1 MTMDKLTVIVAA
13 AGAGK
18 RLGLGKNKAFAEVGG
33 LPLLVQCL
41 RMVNDTGMAYKTIVA
56 VGADEVAMTEALLK
70 DYYEYFAGL
79 QTTVVAGGAERTDS
93 VKNALALAGSEGWIA
108 VHDGARPFA
117 GTEVF
122 ERTLQAAQQTGAAIA
137 AVPVKNTIKVVDA
150 DGFVVNTPQRSSL
163 MAVQTPQIF
172 KAQLLQRAYCDENL
186 KGAAVTDDA
195 SLVER
200 LGVKVAVALGS
211 YENIKITTPEDL
223 LLAEKICAD
232 RGMTMMQSLKMPQF
246 RVGSGYDVHRL
257 TQNRKLILCGVEVPY
272 ELGLDGHSDADV
284 AVHALMDALL
294 GAAALGDIGK
304 HFPDTDERFKGADA
318 DSMKLLEHVLA
329 LLKER
334 CWRVNN
340 ADVTIIA
347 QKPKLAGY
355 IPAMR
360 DNLAKAMGLDA
371 DAVNVKATTTEKLG
385 FTGRGEGIA
394 AEAVVSLIKE

>member
-1 MTMDKLTVIVAA
+1 MDKLTVIVAA

-304 HFPDTDERFKGADA
+304 HFPDTDERFKGAD
-318 DSMKLLEHVLA
+318 SMKLLEHVLA

-360 DNLAKAMGLDA
+360 DKLAKAMGLDA

>member
-41 RMVNDTGMAYKTIVA
+41 RMVNDTGMAHKTIVA
-56 VGADEVAMTEALLK
+56 VGADEVAMTEALLE
-70 DYYEYFAGL
+70 DYHEYFAGL
-79 QTTVVAGGAERTDS
+79 QTAVVAGGAERTDS

-137 AVPVKNTIKVVDA
+137 AVPVKNTIKVVDVE
-150 DGFVVNTPQRSSL
+150 GFVVNTPQRSSL

-172 KAQLLQRAYCDENL
+172 KAQLLKCAYSDENL
-186 KGAAVTDDA
+186 KGTAVTDDA

-304 HFPDTDERFKGADA
+304 HFPDTDDRFKGA

-355 IPAMR
+355 IPAMQ
-360 DNLAKAMGLDA
+360 DNLAKAMGLEA

>member
-1 MTMDKLTVIVAA
+1 MKMDKLTVIVAA

-18 RLGLGKNKAFAEVGG
+18 RLGLGKNKAFAVLGG

-41 RMVNDTGMAYKTIVA
+41 RMISDTGLAEKTIVA
-56 VGADEVAMTEALLK
+56 VGADEVAMTEDLLHS
-70 DYYEYFAGL
+70 YREYFPAL
-79 QTTVVAGGAERTDS
+79 QTSVVAGGSERTDS
-93 VKNALALAGSEGWIA
+93 VKNALAVAGSEGYIA

-117 GTEVF
+117 GKEVF
-122 ERTLQAAQQTGAAIA
+122 ERTLKAAQKTGAAIA
-137 AVPVKNTIKVVDA
+137 AVPVKNTIKVI
-150 DGFVVNTPQRSSL
+150 DGAGCVASTPQRSTL
-163 MAVQTPQIF
+163 QAVQTPQIF
-172 KAQLLQRAYCDENL
+172 KAELLQRAYSSENL
-186 KGAAVTDDA
+186 NGAAVTDDA
-195 SLVER
+195 SLLER
-200 LGVKVAVALGS
+200 LGVKVAVAAGS

-232 RGMTMMQSLKMPQF
+232 RGMVMQTEIKMPQF
-246 RVGSGYDVHRL
+246 RVGTGYDVHRL
-257 TQNRKLILCGVEVPY
+257 TENRKLILCGVEVPY

-294 GAAALGDIGK
+294 GAAGLGDIGK
-304 HFPDTDERFKGADA
+304 HFPDTDERFKGAD
-318 DSMKLLEHVLA
+318 SMKLLEHVLQ

-334 CWRVNN
+334 CWCVNN

-347 QKPKLAGY
+347 QRPKLAGF

-360 DNLAKAMGLDA
+360 DNLAKAMNLEP

-394 AEAVVSLIKE
+394 AEAAVSLIKK

>member
-41 RMVNDTGMAYKTIVA
+41 RMINDTGMAHKTIVA

-70 DYYEYFAGL
+70 DYHEYFAGL
-79 QTTVVAGGAERTDS
+79 QTAVVAGGAERTDS

-122 ERTLQAAQQTGAAIA
+122 ERTLQAAQQTGSAIA

-172 KAQLLQRAYCDENL
+172 KAQLLQRAYSDENL

-304 HFPDTDERFKGADA
+304 HFPDTDDRFKGA

-340 ADVTIIA
+340 ADVIIIA

-360 DNLAKAMGLDA
+360 DKLAKAMGLDA

>member
-41 RMVNDTGMAYKTIVA
+41 RMVNNTGMAHKTIVA
-56 VGADEVAMTEALLK
+56 VGTDEVAMTEALLK
-70 DYYEYFAGL
+70 DYHEYFAGL
-79 QTTVVAGGAERTDS
+79 QTAVVAGGAERTDS

-137 AVPVKNTIKVVDA
+137 EVPVKNTIKVVDA

-172 KAQLLQRAYCDENL
+172 KAQLLQRAYSDENL

-284 AVHALMDALL
+284 AVHALMDALF
-294 GAAALGDIGK
+294 GAASLGDIGK
-304 HFPDTDERFKGADA
+304 HFPDTDDRFKGA

-360 DNLAKAMGLDA
+360 DNLAKAMRLEA

>member
-41 RMVNDTGMAYKTIVA
+41 RMVNDTGMAHKTIVA

-70 DYYEYFAGL
+70 DYHEYFAGL
-79 QTTVVAGGAERTDS
+79 QTAVVAGGAERTDS

-294 GAAALGDIGK
+294 GAAAFGDIGK
-304 HFPDTDERFKGADA
+304 HFPDTDDRFKGA

-360 DNLAKAMGLDA
+360 DNLAKTMGLEA

>member
-1 MTMDKLTVIVAA
+1 MTMDKLTVIIPA

-18 RLGLGKNKAFAEVGG
+18 RLGLGKNKAFAGLCG

-41 RMVNDTGMAYKTIVA
+41 RMVAQTGMAHKVIIAVA
-56 VGADEVAMTEALLK
+56 AAEVAEAESLLA
-70 DYYEYFAGL
+70 EYKSYFGGL
-79 QTTVVAGGAERTDS
+79 EPAVVAGGAERTDS
-93 VKNALALAGSEGWIA
+93 VKNALRLAPDEGYIA
-108 VHDGARPFA
+108 VHDGARPFV

-122 ERTLQAAQQTGAAIA
+122 ARTLQAAKATGAAIA
-137 AVPVKNTIKVVDA
+137 AVPVKNTIKVIDA
-150 DGFVVNTPQRSSL
+150 DGVVVSTPQRSSL
-163 MAVQTPQIF
+163 VAVQTPQIF
-172 KAQLLQRAYCDENL
+172 EAGLLKRAYSEENL
-186 KGAAVTDDA
+186 QGAAVTDDA

-200 LGVKVAVALGS
+200 LGVKVATALGS

-232 RGMTMMQSLKMPQF
+232 RGMAMQQERQMPQF

-304 HFPDTDERFKGADA
+304 HFPDTDERFKGAD
-318 DSMKLLEHVLA
+318 SMKLLAHVML

-340 ADVTIIA
+340 ADVTIIV
-347 QKPKLAGY
+347 QKPKLANY
-355 IPAMR
+355 IPQMR
-360 DNLAKAMGLDA
+360 DNLAKALGLEA

-394 AEAVVSLIKE
+394 AEAVISLIKI

>member
-41 RMVNDTGMAYKTIVA
+41 RMVNDTGMAHKTIVA
-56 VGADEVAMTEALLK
+56 VGADEVVMTEALLK
-70 DYYEYFAGL
+70 DYHEYFAGL
-79 QTTVVAGGAERTDS
+79 QTAVVAGGAERTDS

-150 DGFVVNTPQRSSL
+150 EGFVVNTPQRSSL

-172 KAQLLQRAYCDENL
+172 KSQLLQRAYSDENL
-186 KGAAVTDDA
+186 EGAAVTDDA

-232 RGMTMMQSLKMPQF
+232 RGMTMMQGLKMPQF

-304 HFPDTDERFKGADA
+304 HFPDTDDRFKGA
-318 DSMKLLEHVLA
+318 DSMKLLEHVLT

-360 DNLAKAMGLDA
+360 DNLAKAMGLKA

>member
-41 RMVNDTGMAYKTIVA
+41 RMVNDTGMAHKTIVA

-70 DYYEYFAGL
+70 DYHEYFAGL
-79 QTTVVAGGAERTDS
+79 QTAVVAGGAERTGS

-117 GTEVF
+117 ATEVF

-150 DGFVVNTPQRSSL
+150 EGFVVNTPQRSSL

-172 KAQLLQRAYCDENL
+172 KAQLLQRAYCDDNL

-304 HFPDTDERFKGADA
+304 HFPDTDDRFKGAD
-318 DSMKLLEHVLA
+318 SLKLLEHVLT

-360 DNLAKAMGLDA
+360 DNLAKAMGLEA

>member
-1 MTMDKLTVIVAA
+1 MNMEKLTVIVPA
-13 AGAGK
+13 AGAGR
-18 RLGLGKNKAFAEVGG
+18 RLGLGMNKVFAGLGG

-41 RMVNDTGMAYKTIVA
+41 RMINDTGMADKTIVA
-56 VGADEVAMTEALLK
+56 AGADEVAAAEEMLIK
-70 DYYEYFAGL
+70 YGRYFPDL
-79 QTTVVAGGAERTDS
+79 HTVVVAGGAERTDS
-93 VKNALALAGSEGWIA
+93 VRNALALTPASGFIA

-122 ERTLQAAQQTGAAIA
+122 ERTFEAAQKTGAAIA
-137 AVPVKNTIKVVDA
+137 AVPVKNTIKVVGG
-150 DGFVVNTPQRSSL
+150 DGFVVDTPQRSSL

-172 KAQLLQRAYCDENL
+172 KAELLHRAYSDTNL
-186 KGAAVTDDA
+186 HGAAVTDDA

-200 LGVKVAVALGS
+200 LGVKVAVAMGS

-223 LLAEKICAD
+223 LLAEKICTD
-232 RGMTMMQSLKMPQF
+232 RGMVMQPQVKLPQF
-246 RVGSGYDVHRL
+246 RVGTGYDVHRL
-257 TQNRKLILCGVEVPY
+257 TENRKLILCGVTVPY

-294 GAAALGDIGK
+294 GAAGLGDIGK
-304 HFPDTDERFKGADA
+304 HFPDTDERFKGAD
-318 DSMKLLEHVLA
+318 SMKLLAHVMS

-340 ADVTIIA
+340 ADITIIA
-347 QKPKLAGY
+347 QRPKLAAF
-355 IPAMR
+355 IPRMKE
-360 DNLAKAMGLDA
+360 NMGKALELGE

-394 AEAVVSLIKE
+394 AEAAVSLIKI

>member
-41 RMVNDTGMAYKTIVA
+41 RMINDTGMAHKTIVA

-70 DYYEYFAGL
+70 DYHEYFAGL
-79 QTTVVAGGAERTDS
+79 QTAVVAGGAERTDS

-172 KAQLLQRAYCDENL
+172 KTQLLQRAYSDENL
-186 KGAAVTDDA
+186 KGASVTDDA

-232 RGMTMMQSLKMPQF
+232 RGMTMMQGLKMPQF

-304 HFPDTDERFKGADA
+304 HFPDTDDRFKGA

-334 CWRVNN
+334 CWRANN

-360 DNLAKAMGLDA
+360 DNLAKAMGLEA

-394 AEAVVSLIKE
+394 AEAAVSLIKE

>member
-41 RMVNDTGMAYKTIVA
+41 RMVNDTGMAHKTIVA

-70 DYYEYFAGL
+70 DYHEYFAGL

-150 DGFVVNTPQRSSL
+150 EGFVVNTPQRSSL

-172 KAQLLQRAYCDENL
+172 KAQLLQRAYSDENL

-272 ELGLDGHSDADV
+272 EMGLDGHSDADV

-304 HFPDTDERFKGADA
+304 HFPDTDDRFKGA
-318 DSMKLLEHVLA
+318 DSMKLLEHVLV

-360 DNLAKAMGLDA
+360 DNLAKAMGLET

>member
-41 RMVNDTGMAYKTIVA
+41 RMVNDTGMAHKTIVA

-70 DYYEYFAGL
+70 DYHEYFAGL

-150 DGFVVNTPQRSSL
+150 EGFVVNTPQRSSL

-172 KAQLLQRAYCDENL
+172 KAQLLQRAYSDDNL

-257 TQNRKLILCGVEVPY
+257 TQNRKLILCGVEVPN

-304 HFPDTDERFKGADA
+304 HFPDTDDRFKGA
-318 DSMKLLEHVLA
+318 DSMKLLEHVLV

-394 AEAVVSLIKE
+394 AEAVVSLIKK

>member
-41 RMVNDTGMAYKTIVA
+41 RMINDTGMAHKTIVA

-70 DYYEYFAGL
+70 DYHEYFAGL
-79 QTTVVAGGAERTDS
+79 QTAVVAGGAERTDS

-108 VHDGARPFA
+108 VHDGARPFT

-150 DGFVVNTPQRSSL
+150 DGFVVNTPQRRSL

-172 KAQLLQRAYCDENL
+172 KAQLLQRAYSDENL

-304 HFPDTDERFKGADA
+304 HFPDTDERFKGAD
-318 DSMKLLEHVLA
+318 SMKLLEHVLA

-360 DNLAKAMGLDA
+360 DNLAKAMGLEA

>member
-1 MTMDKLTVIVAA
+1 MDKLTVIVAA

-41 RMVNDTGMAYKTIVA
+41 RMLNDTGMAHKTIVA

-70 DYYEYFAGL
+70 DYHEYFAGL
-79 QTTVVAGGAERTDS
+79 QTAVVAGGAERTDS

-163 MAVQTPQIF
+163 MTVQTPQIF
-172 KAQLLQRAYCDENL
+172 KAQLLQRAYSDENL

-200 LGVKVAVALGS
+200 LEVKVAVALGS

-232 RGMTMMQSLKMPQF
+232 RGMTMMQSLKMSQF

-304 HFPDTDERFKGADA
+304 HFPDTDDRFKGA
-318 DSMKLLEHVLA
+318 DSMKLLEHVLV

-347 QKPKLAGY
+347 QKPKLAVY
-355 IPAMR
+355 IPTMR
-360 DNLAKAMGLDA
+360 DNLAKAMGLEA

>member
-1 MTMDKLTVIVAA
+1 MDKLTVIVAA

-18 RLGLGKNKAFAEVGG
+18 RLGLGKNKAFAGLGG

-41 RMVNDTGMAYKTIVA
+41 RMINDTALADKTIIA
-56 VGADEVAMTEALLK
+56 VGAEEVAMTEVLLR
-70 DYYEYFAGL
+70 DYQNYFADL
-79 QTTVVAGGAERTDS
+79 HTFVVAGGAERTDS
-93 VKNALALAGSEGWIA
+93 VKNALKLAGSAGYIA

-117 GTEVF
+117 GREVF
-122 ERTLQAAQQTGAAIA
+122 ERTLCAAKKTGAAIA
-137 AVPVKNTIKVVDA
+137 ALPVKNTIKVIDA

-163 MAVQTPQIF
+163 QAVQTPQIF
-172 KAQLLQRAYCDENL
+172 KAELLQRAYSDENL
-186 KGAAVTDDA
+186 QGAAVTDDA
-195 SLVER
+195 SLAER
-200 LGVKVAVALGS
+200 LGVKVAVAKGS

-232 RGMTMMQSLKMPQF
+232 RGMTIMQKQKMPQF
-246 RVGSGYDVHRL
+246 RIGSGYDVHRL
-257 TQNRKLILCGVEVPY
+257 AEGRRLILCGVEVPY

-304 HFPDTDERFKGADA
+304 HFPDTDERFKGAD
-318 DSMKLLEHVLA
+318 SMKLLSHVLT

-340 ADVTIIA
+340 ADITIIA

-360 DNLAKAMGLDA
+360 DKLAEALGLPP

-394 AEAVVSLIKE
+394 AEAVASLIKE

>member
-41 RMVNDTGMAYKTIVA
+41 RMVNDTGMAHKTIVA

-70 DYYEYFAGL
+70 DYHEYFAGL

-172 KAQLLQRAYCDENL
+172 KAQLLQCAYSDDNL

-232 RGMTMMQSLKMPQF
+232 RGMTMMQNLKMPQF

-304 HFPDTDERFKGADA
+304 HFPDTDDRFKGA
-318 DSMKLLEHVLA
+318 DSMKLLEHVLT

-360 DNLAKAMGLDA
+360 DNLAKAMGLEA

>member
-41 RMVNDTGMAYKTIVA
+41 RMVNNTGMARKSIVA

-70 DYYEYFAGL
+70 DYHEYFAGL

-122 ERTLQAAQQTGAAIA
+122 ERTLQVAQQTGAAIA

-172 KAQLLQRAYCDENL
+172 KAQLLQRAYSDENL

-304 HFPDTDERFKGADA
+304 HFPDTDARFKGA

-360 DNLAKAMGLDA
+360 DNLAKTMGLEA

>member
-41 RMVNDTGMAYKTIVA
+41 RMVNDTGMAHKTIVA
-56 VGADEVAMTEALLK
+56 VGADEVAMTGALLK
-70 DYYEYFAGL
+70 DYHEYFAGL
-79 QTTVVAGGAERTDS
+79 QTAVVAGGAERTDS

-150 DGFVVNTPQRSSL
+150 EGFVVNTPQRSSL

-172 KAQLLQRAYCDENL
+172 KAQLLQRAYSDDNL

-257 TQNRKLILCGVEVPY
+257 TQNRKMILCGVEVPY

-304 HFPDTDERFKGADA
+304 HFPDTDDRFKGA

-360 DNLAKAMGLDA
+360 DNLAKAMGLEA

>member
-1 MTMDKLTVIVAA
+1 MDKLTVIVPA

-18 RLGLGKNKAFAEVGG
+18 RLGLGKNKAFAVLGG

-41 RMVNDTGMAYKTIVA
+41 RMINDTGMADKTIIA
-56 VGADEVAMTEALLK
+56 AGASEIDDINKMLARYRELFPLL
-70 DYYEYFAGL
+70 DTA
-79 QTTVVAGGAERTDS
+79 VVAGGAERTDS
-93 VKNALALAGSEGWIA
+93 VKNALALTSSGFIA

-117 GTEVF
+117 GKEVF
-122 ERTLQAAQQTGAAIA
+122 ERTLKAAVKYGAAIA
-137 AVPVKNTIKVVDA
+137 AVQVKNTIKLIDEN
-150 DGFVVNTPQRSSL
+150 GFVDGTPQRSL
-163 MAVQTPQIF
+163 LRAVQTPQIF
-172 KAQLLQRAYCDENL
+172 KAELLHRAYGNENL
-186 KGAAVTDDA
+186 RGAAVTDDA

-200 LGVKVAVALGS
+200 LGVKVAVAEGS

-232 RGMTMMQSLKMPQF
+232 RGMAMQQEIKVLQF
-246 RVGSGYDVHRL
+246 RVGTGFDVHRL
-257 TQNRKLILCGVEVPY
+257 TENRKLILCGVEVPY

-294 GAAALGDIGK
+294 GAAALGDIGR
-304 HFPDTDERFKGADA
+304 HFPDTDERFKGAD
-318 DSMKLLEHVLA
+318 SMKLLAHVIA

-334 CWRVNN
+334 CWHVNN

-347 QKPKLAGY
+347 QRPKLAGF
-355 IPAMR
+355 IQQMR
-360 DNLAKAMGLDA
+360 ANLAAALELGE

-394 AEAVVSLIKE
+394 AEACVSLIKI

>member
-1 MTMDKLTVIVAA
+1 M
-13 AGAGK
+13 
-18 RLGLGKNKAFAEVGG
+18 
-33 LPLLVQCL
+33 Q
-41 RMVNDTGMAYKTIVA
+41 
-56 VGADEVAMTEALLK
+56 
-70 DYYEYFAGL
+70 
-79 QTTVVAGGAERTDS
+79 
-93 VKNALALAGSEGWIA
+93 
-108 VHDGARPFA
+108 
-117 GTEVF
+117 
-122 ERTLQAAQQTGAAIA
+122 
-137 AVPVKNTIKVVDA
+137 
-150 DGFVVNTPQRSSL
+150 
-163 MAVQTPQIF
+163 
-172 KAQLLQRAYCDENL
+172 
-186 KGAAVTDDA
+186 GAAVTDDA

-200 LGVKVAVALGS
+200 LGVKVATALGS

-232 RGMTMMQSLKMPQF
+232 RGMAMQQEKQMPQF

-304 HFPDTDERFKGADA
+304 HFPDTDERFKGAD
-318 DSMKLLEHVLA
+318 SMKLLAHVMA

-347 QKPKLAGY
+347 QRPKLANY
-355 IPAMR
+355 IPQMR
-360 DNLAKAMGLDA
+360 DNLAKAMGLEA

-394 AEAVVSLIKE
+394 AEAVISLIKI

>member
-1 MTMDKLTVIVAA
+1 MDKLTVIVAA

-172 KAQLLQRAYCDENL
+172 KAQLLQRAYSDENL

-304 HFPDTDERFKGADA
+304 HFPDTDDRFKGA

-360 DNLAKAMGLDA
+360 DKLAKAMGLDA

>member
-41 RMVNDTGMAYKTIVA
+41 RMVNDTGMAHKTIIA

-70 DYYEYFAGL
+70 DYHEYFAGL
-79 QTTVVAGGAERTDS
+79 QTAVVAGGAERTDS
-93 VKNALALAGSEGWIA
+93 VKNALALADSEGWIA

-117 GTEVF
+117 DTEVF

-137 AVPVKNTIKVVDA
+137 AVPLKNTIKVVDT

-172 KAQLLQRAYCDENL
+172 KAQLLQRAYCDDNL

-284 AVHALMDALL
+284 AVHALMDALF

-304 HFPDTDERFKGADA
+304 HFPDTDDRFKGA
-318 DSMKLLEHVLA
+318 DSMKLLEHVLV

-360 DNLAKAMGLDA
+360 DNLAKIMGLEA

-385 FTGRGEGIA
+385 FTGRSEGIA

>member
-1 MTMDKLTVIVAA
+1 MDKLTVIVAA

-18 RLGLGKNKAFAEVGG
+18 RLGLGKNKAFGEVGG

-41 RMVNDTGMAYKTIVA
+41 RMLNDTGMAHKTIVA
-56 VGADEVAMTEALLK
+56 VGADEVAMTGALLK
-70 DYYEYFAGL
+70 DYHEYFAGL
-79 QTTVVAGGAERTDS
+79 QTAVVAGGAERTDS

-150 DGFVVNTPQRSSL
+150 ECFVVNTPQRSSL

-172 KAQLLQRAYCDENL
+172 KAQLLQHAYSDENL

-257 TQNRKLILCGVEVPY
+257 TQNRKLIFQGGQRLRCTPPY
-272 ELGLDGHSDADV
+272 PKPQAD
-284 AVHALMDALL
+284 
-294 GAAALGDIGK
+294 
-304 HFPDTDERFKGADA
+304 F
-318 DSMKLLEHVLA
+318 
-329 LLKER
+329 
-334 CWRVNN
+334 
-340 ADVTIIA
+340 
-347 QKPKLAGY
+347 
-355 IPAMR
+355 MR
-360 DNLAKAMGLDA
+360 G
-371 DAVNVKATTTEKLG
+371 
-385 FTGRGEGIA
+385 
-394 AEAVVSLIKE
+394 

>member
-41 RMVNDTGMAYKTIVA
+41 RMVNNTGMARKTIVA
-56 VGADEVAMTEALLK
+56 VGADEIAMTEALLK
-70 DYYEYFAGL
+70 DYHEYFAGL

-172 KAQLLQRAYCDENL
+172 KAQLLQRAYSDENL
-186 KGAAVTDDA
+186 KGTAVTDDA

-304 HFPDTDERFKGADA
+304 HFPDTDDRFKGA
-318 DSMKLLEHVLA
+318 DSMKLLEHVLT

-355 IPAMR
+355 ISAMR
-360 DNLAKAMGLDA
+360 DNLAKAMGLKA

>member
-18 RLGLGKNKAFAEVGG
+18 RLGLGKNKAFAQVGG

-41 RMVNDTGMAYKTIVA
+41 RMVNNTGMAHKTIVA
-56 VGADEVAMTEALLK
+56 VGADEVAMTGALLK
-70 DYYEYFAGL
+70 DYHEYFAGL
-79 QTTVVAGGAERTDS
+79 QTAVVAGGAERTDS

-122 ERTLQAAQQTGAAIA
+122 ERTWQAAQQTGAAIA

-150 DGFVVNTPQRSSL
+150 EGFVVNTPQRSSL

-172 KAQLLQRAYCDENL
+172 KAQLLQRAYSEENL

-284 AVHALMDALL
+284 AVHALMDSLL

-304 HFPDTDERFKGADA
+304 HFPDTDERFKGAD
-318 DSMKLLEHVLA
+318 SMKLLEHVRA

-360 DNLAKAMGLDA
+360 DNLAKAMGLEA

-385 FTGRGEGIA
+385 FTG
-394 AEAVVSLIKE
+394 

>member
-1 MTMDKLTVIVAA
+1 VICMDKLTVIVPA

-18 RLGLGKNKAFAEVGG
+18 RLGLGKNKVFAMLGG

-41 RMVNDTGMAYKTIVA
+41 RMINDTGMADKTIIAAGAAEIDAINEMLARYRDFFPLLDTA
-56 VGADEVAMTEALLK
+56 VVT
-70 DYYEYFAGL
+70 
-79 QTTVVAGGAERTDS
+79 GGAERTDS
-93 VKNALALAGSEGWIA
+93 VKNALALTGSGGFIA

-117 GTEVF
+117 GKEVF
-122 ERTLQAAQQTGAAIA
+122 ERTLKAAVKYGAAIA
-137 AVPVKNTIKVVDA
+137 ALPVKNTIKLIDEN
-150 DGFVVNTPQRSSL
+150 GFVAGTPQRSL
-163 MAVQTPQIF
+163 LRAVQTPQIF
-172 KAQLLQRAYCDENL
+172 KAELLHRAYL
-186 KGAAVTDDA
+186 RGAAVTDDA

-200 LGVKVAVALGS
+200 LGVKVAVAEGS

-232 RGMTMMQSLKMPQF
+232 RGMAMQQEIKVPQF
-246 RVGSGYDVHRL
+246 RVGTGFDVHRL
-257 TQNRKLILCGVEVPY
+257 TENRKLILCGGEVPY

-294 GAAALGDIGK
+294 GAAALGDIGR
-304 HFPDTDERFKGADA
+304 HFPDTDERFKGAD
-318 DSMKLLEHVLA
+318 SMKLLAHVIA

-334 CWRVNN
+334 CWHVNN

-347 QKPKLAGY
+347 QRPKLAGF
-355 IPAMR
+355 IPQMR
-360 DNLAKAMGLDA
+360 ANLAAALELGE

-394 AEAVVSLIKE
+394 AEACVSLIKI

>member
-18 RLGLGKNKAFAEVGG
+18 RLGMGKNKAFAEVGG

-41 RMVNDTGMAYKTIVA
+41 RMVNDTGMAHKTIVA
-56 VGADEVAMTEALLK
+56 VGADEVAMTGALLK
-70 DYYEYFAGL
+70 DYHEYFAGL
-79 QTTVVAGGAERTDS
+79 QTVVVAGGAERTDS

-122 ERTLQAAQQTGAAIA
+122 ERTLQAAQQSGAAIA
-137 AVPVKNTIKVVDA
+137 AVPVKNTIKVVNA
-150 DGFVVNTPQRSSL
+150 EGFVVNTPQRSSL

-172 KAQLLQRAYCDENL
+172 KAQLLQRAYCDDNL

-304 HFPDTDERFKGADA
+304 HFPDTDDRFKGA

>member
-41 RMVNDTGMAYKTIVA
+41 RMVNDTGMAHKTIVA

-70 DYYEYFAGL
+70 DYHEYFAGL
-79 QTTVVAGGAERTDS
+79 QTAVVAGGAERTNS

-304 HFPDTDERFKGADA
+304 HFPDTDDRFKGA
-318 DSMKLLEHVLA
+318 DSMKLLEHVLV

-360 DNLAKAMGLDA
+360 DNMAKAMGLDA

>member
-1 MTMDKLTVIVAA
+1 MDKLTVIVAA

-41 RMVNDTGMAYKTIVA
+41 RMVNDTGMAHKTIVA

-70 DYYEYFAGL
+70 DYHEYFAGL
-79 QTTVVAGGAERTDS
+79 QTAVVAGGAERTDS

-122 ERTLQAAQQTGAAIA
+122 ERTLQAARQTGAAIA

-223 LLAEKICAD
+223 LLAEKICTD

-304 HFPDTDERFKGADA
+304 HFPDTDDRFKGA

-360 DNLAKAMGLDA
+360 DNMAKTMGLEA

>member
-41 RMVNDTGMAYKTIVA
+41 RMVNDTGMAHKTIVA
-56 VGADEVAMTEALLK
+56 VGADEVAMTGALLK
-70 DYYEYFAGL
+70 DYHGYFAGL
-79 QTTVVAGGAERTDS
+79 QTAVVAGGAERTDS

-172 KAQLLQRAYCDENL
+172 KAQLLQRAYSDENL

-223 LLAEKICAD
+223 LLAGKICAD

-304 HFPDTDERFKGADA
+304 HFPDTDDRFKGA

-360 DNLAKAMGLDA
+360 DNLAKAMGLEA

>member
-1 MTMDKLTVIVAA
+1 MDKLTVIVAA

-41 RMVNDTGMAYKTIVA
+41 RMVNNTGMAHKTIVA

-70 DYYEYFAGL
+70 DYHGYFSGL

-150 DGFVVNTPQRSSL
+150 EGFVVNTPQRSSL

-172 KAQLLQRAYCDENL
+172 KAQLLQRAYSDENL

-257 TQNRKLILCGVEVPY
+257 TRDRKLILCGVEVPY

-304 HFPDTDERFKGADA
+304 HFPDTDDRFKGA

-334 CWRVNN
+334 CWSVNN

-360 DNLAKAMGLDA
+360 DNLAKAMGLEA

>member
-41 RMVNDTGMAYKTIVA
+41 RMVNDTGMAHKTIVA
-56 VGADEVAMTEALLK
+56 VGADEVAMTEVLLK
-70 DYYEYFAGL
+70 DYHEYFAGL
-79 QTTVVAGGAERTDS
+79 QTAVVAGGAERTDS

-137 AVPVKNTIKVVDA
+137 AVPVKNTIKVVDV

-172 KAQLLQRAYCDENL
+172 KAQLLQRAYCDDNL

-223 LLAEKICAD
+223 LLAEKICTD

-257 TQNRKLILCGVEVPY
+257 TRDRKLILCGVEVPY

-304 HFPDTDERFKGADA
+304 HFPDTDDRFKGA

-360 DNLAKAMGLDA
+360 DNLAKAMGLEA